1 MEKKA
6 ASQAKQSCCTTI
18 GASNDVDVVDVVNV
32 VFVMKKKKKKG
43 SVRLF
48 LRF

>member
-32 VFVMKKKKKKG
+32 VFVMKRKKG
-43 SVRLF
+43 SARLF
-48 LRF
+48 LRFL

>member
-6 ASQAKQSCCTTI
+6 ASQAKQSCCTI
-18 GASNDVDVVDVVNV
+18 GASNDVDVVDVV
-32 VFVMKKKKKKG
+32 FVMKKKKKKKG

-48 LRF
+48 LRFQ